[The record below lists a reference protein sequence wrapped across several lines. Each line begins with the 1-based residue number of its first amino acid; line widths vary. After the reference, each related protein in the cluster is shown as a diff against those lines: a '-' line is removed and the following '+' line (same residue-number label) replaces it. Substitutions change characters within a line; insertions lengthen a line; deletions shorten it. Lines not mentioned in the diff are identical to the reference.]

1 MNKFLKAI
9 NGLVLS
15 LGLISVNAQAVVVWV
30 PTAHINQ
37 ADNIYTQPVKEDKWF
52 ALCDYAKSDIIP
64 EGFGCAVKDVKGEVV
79 SVQDFAKSEKLNDSR
94 LRIYKHKNIFNDRVS
109 VIVEE
114 IR

>member
-1 MNKFLKAI
+1 MVL
-9 NGLVLS
+9 GLS
-15 LGLISVNAQAVVVWV
+15 LVSLSANAVVVWV

-37 ADNIYTQPVKEDKWF
+37 VDNIYTHPPKEDKWF
-52 ALCDYAKSDIIP
+52 ALCDYAKSDILP
-64 EGFGCAVKDVKGEVV
+64 EGFGCDVKGEII

-94 LRIYKHKNIFNDRVS
+94 LRVYKHKNIFNDHVS

>member
-9 NGLVLS
+9 NVLVLS
-15 LGLISVNAQAVVVWV
+15 LGLISVNAQAVVIWV

-52 ALCDYAKSDIIP
+52 ALCDYAKSDILP
-64 EGFGCAVKDVKGEVV
+64 EGFGCNVNGEVV

-94 LRIYKHKNIFNDRVS
+94 LIIYKHKNIFNDHVS
-109 VIVEE
+109 VIIEE

>member
-1 MNKFLKAI
+1 MNKFLKAL
-9 NGLVLS
+9 NVLVLG

-37 ADNIYTQPVKEDKWF
+37 ADNIYTHTPKEDKWF
-52 ALCDYAKSDIIP
+52 ALCDYAKSDVLP
-64 EGFGCAVKDVKGEVV
+64 EGFGCDEKGEVV
-79 SVQDFAKSEKLNDSR
+79 SVQDFAKSEKLNDSK
-94 LRIYKHKNIFNDRVS
+94 LRVYKHKNIFNDHVS

>member
-1 MNKFLKAI
+1 MNKFLKAM
-9 NGLVLS
+9 VLS

-37 ADNIYTQPVKEDKWF
+37 ADNIYANTPKEDKWF
-52 ALCDYAKSDIIP
+52 ALCDYAKSDILP
-64 EGFGCAVKDVKGEVV
+64 EGFGCDVKGEVV
-79 SVQDFAKSEKLNDSR
+79 SVQDFAKSEKLNDSK
-94 LRIYKHKNIFNDRVS
+94 LRVYKYKNIFNDHVS